1 MLVIFNRKSNQSQK
15 YNFNESSPTDYNESS
30 SGYQNDINTQN
41 IKDEKAAFFAR
52 KQYENLTRP
61 E

>member
-1 MLVIFNRKSNQSQK
+1 MFFCYRKSNQPQK
-15 YNFNESSPTDYNESS
+15 SFTESSPNYSEVT
-30 SGYQNDINTQN
+30 SGYQNDINSQN